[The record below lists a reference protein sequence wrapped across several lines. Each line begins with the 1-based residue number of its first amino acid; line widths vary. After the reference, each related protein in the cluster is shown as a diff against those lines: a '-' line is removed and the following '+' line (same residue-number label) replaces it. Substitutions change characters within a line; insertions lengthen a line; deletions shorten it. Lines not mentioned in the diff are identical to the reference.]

1 MAQEG
6 ISMAQE
12 GTGATHRFRVEPV
25 QPPSGIPTP
34 ATSTQ
39 QTSPPQQSG
48 LPSNS
53 PPSTSSEQPVLN
65 PTSKSPNIENK
76 SSATESSTTS
86 SAGPLKQVPVPRD
99 LSLLSSLQP
108 SQIAEILCNNPEI
121 QGIVWAAVDQAM
133 AQARGET

>member
-1 MAQEG
+1 MAQ
-6 ISMAQE
+6 
-12 GTGATHRFRVEPV
+12 GTGATHRFRVEPG
-25 QPPSGIPTP
+25 QPPSGIPSP

-39 QTSPPQQSG
+39 QTSPEQSG

-53 PPSTSSEQPVLN
+53 PPSTSSDQPVLN

-76 SSATESSTTS
+76 SSAAESSTAS
-86 SAGPLKQVPVPRD
+86 SSGPLKQVPVPRD

-108 SQIAEILCNNPEI
+108 SQVAEILCNNPEI

-133 AQARGET
+133 ARARDET